1 MLTDDYHDHYLR
13 PENHGEFEEL
23 IQYVIIYI
31 ENNDICRSMYW
42 NIRKCIDMFGFG
54 KISLYSNENMK
65 WGEGVD
71 EFLKGFWLN
80 INEADIKN
88 KDPIEFYHANIIKEN
103 YFWFIQTNYI
113 TEDINN
119 KNNNSDKSKPTEEE
133 KPVSLPKYKSK
144 KEKINLDIFNIKN
157 YNGVEISF
165 SESRSFS
172 SAEYFEY
179 TIALSCYNRDEYE
192 DDFDYDDVDGC
203 NKSYKYN
210 LQIYSDDQLNEEVGF
225 KKYEKNINIDYSF
238 FDNIFN
244 RLKDVNFKAFLYEN
258 VEIMDAGGISFSIR
272 KNKISY
278 NLFYYDDEN
287 DYRKSAHYSVIELNK
302 ILNLIK
308 KKINFDEWYSG
319 IQKEVFGTQ
328 D

>member
-1 MLTDDYHDHYLR
+1 MLKDKYHEHYLI

-23 IQYVIIYI
+23 FQYVKLYT
-31 ENNDICRSMYW
+31 ENSDTCCSMYS
-42 NIRKCIDMFGFG
+42 NVKRCIEKLGFG
-54 KISLYSNENMK
+54 KFSLYSNENMIR
-65 WGEGVD
+65 GEGVD
-71 EFLKGFWLN
+71 EFLKGFWLKVN
-80 INEADIKN
+80 KADKKN
-88 KDPIEFYHANIIKEN
+88 KEPINFYHANIIEEN
-103 YFWFIQTNYI
+103 DFWFIQTI
-113 TEDINN
+113 IIPEDINDN
-119 KNNNSDKSKPTEEE
+119 DKDKSTEEE
-133 KPVSLPKYKSK
+133 IPVLLPKYKSK

-165 SESRSFS
+165 SESRGFS

-179 TIALSCYNRDEYE
+179 TIVLSCYNGDEYE

-203 NKSYKYN
+203 NKGYKYI
-210 LQIYSDDQLNEEVGF
+210 LQIYSDDQLYDEVGF

-258 VEIMDAGGISFSIR
+258 VEIMDAGGISFTIR
-272 KNKISY
+272 KNKISF

-319 IQKEVFGTQ
+319 IQKEVFGSK